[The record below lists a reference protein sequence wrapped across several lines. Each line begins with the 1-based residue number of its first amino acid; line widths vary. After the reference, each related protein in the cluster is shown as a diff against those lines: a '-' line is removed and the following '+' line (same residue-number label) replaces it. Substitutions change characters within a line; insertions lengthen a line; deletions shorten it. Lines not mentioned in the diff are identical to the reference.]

1 MKRLALLFT
10 AALMVLSFGLAN
22 AQDACTV
29 SDPAGSWDDG
39 GVIKV
44 KPNADITWTVHMT
57 IATDVVKGGTNG
69 FEVYL
74 SDSDLGPIDAAGT
87 FTALTYTLLV
97 DMTPWWDG
105 GFFFNPFG
113 NDGVGADTIGF
124 GGFSLFKPGIPVG
137 TDEDFYTITT
147 QVSDADEGRFLC
159 IDSAWY
165 PPGGAWLWSTNS
177 GNQFPYWNG
186 PLCWEIKTQPNAP
199 AVFTNC
205 PVGIQSFDHC
215 AIASY
220 DFNGEDPD
228 PVQCPAGGGDPN
240 SVTYSMVS
248 GPGAIDASTGVWT
261 YQPSLADVG
270 AVMQVE
276 VRVEDFCGA
285 GSNCTMDVQF
295 TNTAPTIACQGLKKV
310 GKGNSIDV
318 QITGDDVDCDPG
330 SYSVVSVNP
339 PPTGSYSI
347 DPNTG
352 VLTFNSADPE
362 DGGVTFA
369 FEVAY
374 GDGDLSATCTQQ
386 IEVLVTEP
394 FGLLIEKTHDTYQGA
409 HEYVDLSVT
418 SGSEQMWG
426 FDLLVAY
433 DASAL
438 SFQNAM
444 PGTVYDACGWEYF
457 TYRYGANGNCSGG
470 CPSGLLRVVGIAE
483 TNNGA
488 NHPSC
493 FAANGETLATL
504 DFLVTDDRTFE
515 CMYVPIRFFWMDCG
529 DNAISY
535 HENADP
541 NPYTQK
547 LGISD
552 EVVDF
557 STDMDMADG
566 SAEFPTFLGAPD
578 ACLAGDKDRPVRFVN
593 FKNGGIDIVCAD
605 SIDARGDLN
614 LNGTAYEISDV
625 VLYSNY
631 FVYGIGVFTH
641 YQAQVAASD
650 VNADGIPLSVADL
663 VYLTRVVVGDAL
675 PYPKTAPMAANLSTN
690 GSVLSVD
697 EQMGAAFVT
706 IEGNVTPELL
716 ADNMEMLYAF
726 DANNN
731 QTRVLV
737 FSTTQGATFE
747 GSFLNA
753 NGNVQSVEMATYE
766 GQPVAASIRPDA
778 FALNQNYPNPFNPTT
793 TISFTLPTASKY
805 SIKVY
810 NVTGQLMQQVSGQA
824 EAGTVEYSLDASSW
838 ASGIYFY
845 SVETPNNSATK
856 KMVLLK

>member
-1 MKRLALLFT
+1 
-10 AALMVLSFGLAN
+10 MVLSFGLAN
-22 AQDACTV
+22 AQQDECTV
-29 SDPAGSWDDG
+29 EMTQGSWMDG
-39 GVIKV
+39 PLVKV
-44 KPNADITWTVHMT
+44 NPNQAITWTVHMI
-57 IATDVVKGGTNG
+57 IASDVVKGGTNG

-74 SDSDLGPIDAAGT
+74 SDSDLGAIDPAGT
-87 FTALTYTLLV
+87 FTALTYDTLV
-97 DMTPWWDG
+97 YMNQWWDG
-105 GFFFNPFG
+105 GFFFNEFSV
-113 NDGVGADTIGF
+113 DGVGADTIGF

-137 TDEDFYTITT
+137 TDLDVYTIST
-147 QVSDADEGRFLC
+147 QVSDADNGRFLC

-177 GNQFPYWNG
+177 GNKFPFFNG
-186 PLCWEIKTQPNAP
+186 PLCYQIEPVPNL
-199 AVFTNC
+199 C
-205 PVGIQSFDHC
+205 PEGLSDPGALSFDHC
-215 AIASY
+215 GPATY
-220 DFNGEDPD
+220 DFNATDPE
-228 PVQCPAGGGDPN
+228 GDAI
-240 SVTYSMVS
+240 TYVLVS
-248 GPGAIDASTGVWT
+248 GPGSIDAGSGVWSWNPT
-261 YQPSLADVG
+261 IADVG
-270 AVMQVE
+270 ATQIE
-276 VRVEDFCGA
+276 VTAIDGFHSVGDCPI
-285 GSNCTMDVQF
+285 STVDITI
-295 TNTAPTIACQGLKKV
+295 TNQAPTIACQGLKKV

-318 QITGDDVDCDPG
+318 QITADDVDCDPG
-330 SYSVVSVNP
+330 SFSIVGVNP
-339 PPTGSYSI
+339 APTGTYSI
-347 DPNTG
+347 DATTG

-362 DGGVTFA
+362 DGGITFD

-374 GDGDLSATCTQQ
+374 SDGDETATCVQQ

-394 FGLLIEKTHDTYQGA
+394 FGLLIEKTHGTYQGA
-409 HEYVDLSVT
+409 HEYVDISVT

-438 SFQNAM
+438 SFQSAM

-457 TYRYGANGNCSGG
+457 TYRYGADGNCSGG
-470 CPSGLLRVVGIAE
+470 CPSGLLRIVGIAE

-493 FAANGETLATL
+493 FDANGETLATL

-566 SAEFPTFLGAPD
+566 SAVFPTYLGAPD
-578 ACLAGDKDRPVRFVN
+578 VCLEGDKDQPVRFVN

-614 LNGTAYEISDV
+614 LNGQAYEISDV

-663 VYLTRVVVGDAL
+663 VYLTRVVIGDAL

-697 EQMGAAFVT
+697 EKMGAAFVT

-716 ADNMEMLYAF
+716 VNNMEMLYSF

-737 FSTTQGATFE
+737 FSTEANQTFQ

-753 NGNVQSVEMATYE
+753 NGNVTSVEMATYE
-766 GQPVAASIRPDA
+766 GQPVAASIRPEA

-810 NVTGQLMQQVSGQA
+810 NVTGQLMEQVNGQA
-824 EAGTVEYSLDASSW
+824 EAGTVEYTLDAGSW

-845 SVETPNNSATK
+845 SVETDKDSATK

>member
-22 AQDACTV
+22 AQDEATV
-29 SDPAGSWDDG
+29 ALTAGSWDDG
-39 GVIKV
+39 GTTYVNPGNDV
-44 KPNADITWTVHMT
+44 TWTVHFV
-57 IATDVVKGGTNG
+57 INTDVVKGGTNG

-74 SDSDLGPIDAAGT
+74 SDADLGAIDPAGS
-87 FTALTYTLLV
+87 FTALTYDALN
-97 DMTPWWDG
+97 DMSQWWDG
-105 GFFFNPFG
+105 GFFFNEFSV
-113 NDGVGADTIGF
+113 DGVGADTIGF
-124 GGFSLFKPGIPVG
+124 GGFSLFKPGIPTG
-137 TDEDFYTITT
+137 TDLDFYTITT
-147 QVSDADEGRFLC
+147 SVNAADEGRFLC

-177 GNQFPYWNG
+177 GNVFPFFNG
-186 PLCWEIKTQPNAP
+186 PLCWEIKVQPNIP
-199 AVFTNC
+199 AEFTNC
-205 PVGIQSFDHC
+205 PGALTFDHC
-215 AIASY
+215 DLATY
-220 DFNGEDPD
+220 QFEGVDPD
-228 PVQCPAGGGDPN
+228 PDQCPNAG
-240 SVTYSMVS
+240 VTFSKVS
-248 GPGAIDASTGVWT
+248 GPGTVSASGAWS
-261 YQPSLADVG
+261 YQPTLADVG
-270 AVMQVE
+270 TSQQLVVH
-276 VRVEDFCGA
+276 VEDLCGA
-285 GSNCTMDVQF
+285 GTDCTVDLSF
-295 TNTAPTIACQGLKKV
+295 TNTAPAIACQGLVKV
-310 GKGNSIDV
+310 GKGNPIDV

-330 SYSVVSVNP
+330 SYSIAGVT
-339 PPTGSYSI
+339 PTPVGTYSI

-352 VLTFNSADPE
+352 VLTFATDDA
-362 DGGVTFA
+362 DGGITYDFD
-369 FEVAY
+369 VAY
-374 GDGDLSATCTQQ
+374 SDGDLTATCTQQ
-386 IEVLVTEP
+386 IQVLVTEP
-394 FGLLIEKTHDTYQGA
+394 FFIQIEKTEPGDTYQGA
-409 HEYVDLSVT
+409 HEYIDLSVT
-418 SGSEQMWG
+418 AGSEQMWG
-426 FDLLVAY
+426 FDLLIAY

-438 SFQNAM
+438 SFQTAM
-444 PGTVYDACGWEYF
+444 PGSVYDACGWEYF

-493 FAANGETLATL
+493 FDATGETLATL

-515 CMYVPIRFFWMDCG
+515 CQFVPIRFFWMDCG

-535 HENADP
+535 HENADE
-541 NPYTQK
+541 NLYTQK

-552 EVVDF
+552 EVYDY
-557 STDMDMADG
+557 STDMNIADPD
-566 SAEFPTFLGAPD
+566 AVFPTFQGAPEV
-578 ACLAGDKDRPVRFVN
+578 CLAGDKEAPVRFVN
-593 FKNGGIDIVCAD
+593 FKNGGVDIVCAD

-631 FVYGIGVFTH
+631 FVYGISAFTH